1 MSPKTIAVWMGLSI
15 SLITTVIPLWSP
27 CHHPCPCQSIPLATE
42 ERNLSKMQLPS
53 QYPFPEIPQVLSHQD
68 KTILRACP
76 SHNLPVQPS
85 MACFHFWPLHMGE
98 ILCLKYLSL
107 KTVPTYT
114 SISLCL
120 LTPNPSPL
128 PLCSCAPPSS
138 RSGIH
143 LCHTAPVHCE
153 GRGPSYRSIIL
164 FLRCTAQSLG

>member
-1 MSPKTIAVWMGLSI
+1 MGLSI

-68 KTILRACP
+68 KTILRRACP

-114 SISLCL
+114 PISLCL

-128 PLCSCAPPSS
+128 PLCSSVPRPLPGRVFTSVTLHQSTVKAMAHLPDQSS
-138 RSGIH
+138 SFSG
-143 LCHTAPVHCE
+143 
-153 GRGPSYRSIIL
+153 
-164 FLRCTAQSLG
+164 AQHKAWDSDGV